1 MTQSNAEIIRSG
13 YEAFG
18 RGDVPAV
25 LAVFDEGIRW
35 HVPGRNPMSGDYT
48 GHDEVVGYYQ
58 ALGERSGGTFRLE
71 VEAILEDGEHKVA
84 VLATELGER
93 DGKHLNSSSVHVWH
107 VEDGR
112 ATRFRGLQ
120 EDLYEFDAFWS

>member
-25 LAVFDEGIRW
+25 LGIFAEDISW

-48 GHDEVVGYYQ
+48 GHGEVVGYFQ
-58 ALGERSGGTFRLE
+58 ALGERSGGTFHLE
-71 VEAILEDGEHKVA
+71 VEAVLEDGEHKVA
-84 VLATELGER
+84 VLATEHGER
-93 DGKHLNSSSVHVWH
+93 NGAHLNSSAVHVWH
-107 VEDGR
+107 LEDGR
-112 ATRFRGLQ
+112 ATRFRGFH
-120 EDLYEFDAFWS
+120 EDLHHFDEFWS